1 MNTQIII
8 FALLAFF
15 ILHRVYRRLRRNFG
29 WQPLN
34 SRRLQVSTVIMTI
47 FGFILFISG
56 SSHISSLI
64 SDLAG
69 TALGIILAT
78 CSAAM
83 TRFEQRE
90 GQLHYMPNLWIG
102 MIVTLLFLIRFLF
115 RFYVAFTQT
124 GVSSA
129 EQWQGITGGWT
140 AGLMFVMISYYA
152 TYNLFLLRKQ
162 KAKMAE
168 PSV

>member
-8 FALLAFF
+8 FALLVIF
-15 ILHRVYRRLRRNFG
+15 ILNRVYRRLRRNFG

-34 SRRLQVSTVIMTI
+34 SRRLQVSTVIMTVL
-47 FGFILFISG
+47 GFVLLISG

-64 SDLAG
+64 SDIAG
-69 TALGIILAT
+69 TALGIVLAT

-83 TRFEQRE
+83 TRFERRE

-102 MIVTLLFLIRFLF
+102 MIVTLLFLVRFLF

-124 GVSSA
+124 GVSST

-162 KAKMAE
+162 KGKMQHRIQ
-168 PSV
+168 